1 MKNDFFEKKEQNFS
15 KIRIDNL
22 YKYGN
27 RVYGQ
32 NLMLIWNYTE
42 STTIMRSQILI
53 SVPKKK
59 MKKAV
64 NRNYTKRIIREAYRL
79 NKAKIEDS
87 LPKPIEIIIKYNE
100 TSVPEFNKL
109 KAELL
114 HLLNHDSFKNNETNT
129 KNFDLY
135 N

>member
-1 MKNDFFEKKEQNFS
+1 MENDFFKKKEQNFS

-22 YKYGN
+22 YKSGN

-32 NLMLIWNYTE
+32 NLILIWNYIE
-42 STTIMRSQILI
+42 STKIIHSQILI

-79 NKAKIEDS
+79 NKAKTENS
-87 LPKPIEIIIKYNE
+87 LAKPIEIIIKYNK

-109 KAELL
+109 KRELL